1 MSFERTR
8 ITIRVEAL
16 EQAITTLL
24 DSGAEQPEPIQA
36 TPAGRKTRF
45 RRADGLVVEYVENE
59 GSSP

>member
-24 DSGAEQPEPIQA
+24 DSGAEQLEPIQA

-45 RRADGLVVEYVENE
+45 RRADGLVVEYAENE